1 MEFYDFPETV
11 GNFIIPTDFHS
22 IIFQRGRLK
31 PPTSYSWIYIYIY
44 IRVVPIRFWRFRFD
58 SLYKELNL
66 KELVCDS
73 AICDS
78 RIGSIRSDSVP
89 SGSKFLPK
97 GFLTC
102 VDYIYISVPYLYTY
116 TILQKQINTHT
127 HTYTYKCIC
136 SILGL
141 PFFWVEI

>member
-1 MEFYDFPETV
+1 MTFHSV

-102 VDYIYISVPYLYTY
+102 VDSIYIYIGSIFVYIYYITE
-116 TILQKQINTHT
+116 TDK
-127 HTYTYKCIC
+127 HTYTQPYAYKYTC